1 MTRRI
6 TFKRLRAAEQPLLYA
21 AVFLT
26 AGMVMAR
33 QTGLPAR
40 LWAAVC
46 LVSLA
51 GAVICR
57 LLGRGMW
64 AGLICIWLG
73 TAGIGGWLWSRYESR
88 SEGAALRGMISS
100 PSRDWEAPVEI
111 HGLLSTDPEP
121 APDRVYLSLEIEML
135 SSFRLEDRVDGKVR
149 IVVPLPDARAERE
162 FAELGLRYGTRVRL
176 LGHLRNPRIFR
187 NPGSI
192 DLEAL
197 LERQGYDAAGA
208 VKSPLLIEH
217 LGEGG
222 RNPLLAALYGLRSRA
237 LAALIGNLD
246 QPAKGIL
253 AAALLGNRYFLTKQT
268 GELFREGG
276 TYHMLVISG
285 LHIGVIAA
293 VVLLLAGAASR
304 RRSVRFAITIS
315 VIWAYAVM
323 VGAQPAVTRA
333 AVMLTIV
340 LIGRIIF
347 RESAGANSVAASAI
361 VLLVW
366 NPGDLFNPAFQL
378 SILTVLTI
386 VVMIVP
392 FYLRLQ
398 RIGRWRPTASTPY
411 PPNVAGLVRL
421 IGETLYWDEAGF
433 RAEMRESP
441 VRFRLKKF
449 GLARLLGRV
458 RLQRAMSVIFV
469 TMLTATGI
477 QIGLLPLMVGL
488 FHRVSII
495 SPLANVVEGLFM
507 LALMAAGAVFL
518 IAQAVIGPSSRRLA
532 PAIDLLGET
541 ILGIGEPLQAWSWV
555 SIRPPDFGEAAGWLY
570 AGYFAGLIVLAVAL
584 NEWNPLAGFRKRGR
598 FSAFAIASGLISAA
612 ILGIVLVSHPFPHR
626 YDEGRLSVTFLDVG
640 QGDSMLISFP
650 KGKLMLLDSGG
661 RVAYRNASTEDDPAQ
676 QFEEDRLGV
685 AEAALLPH
693 LWFRGI
699 GKIDWIVASHGDA
712 DHIEAFDELI
722 EAMRVGAAWY
732 GKDTSADGNAF
743 LDAVSRE
750 GIPLRRIGRGDRF
763 EIDGVG
769 IEILWPDPASE
780 RLSEND
786 RSLVLRLRYGRR
798 SILLTG
804 DIEASAETR
813 LAEIGDGLR
822 ADVLKTPH
830 HGSKTSSTTPFL
842 DAVRPHHAII
852 SAGRPS
858 PFGHPHPVI
867 LDRLESRRIR
877 IWETGRCGAVT
888 ASTDGEDLRVESHVR
903 CESDG
908 RSVENARRS
917 SRAQ

>member
-1 MTRRI
+1 MACRI
-6 TFKRLRAAEQPLLYA
+6 TFTRLRVTEQPLLYA
-21 AVFLT
+21 ALFLA
-26 AGMVMAR
+26 AGMVIAR
-33 QTGLPAR
+33 QTGLPGW

-57 LLGRGMW
+57 LPGRGMW
-64 AGLICIWLG
+64 AGLIYIWLG
-73 TAGIGGWLWSRYESR
+73 TAGLGGWLWSRYESR

-111 HGLLSTDPEP
+111 HGLLNMDPEP

-135 SSFRLEDRVDGKVR
+135 SSFRVEHRVDGKVR
-149 IVVPLPDARAERE
+149 MVVPLPDAQAERE
-162 FAELGLRYGTRVRL
+162 FAELGLRYGTRLRL

-208 VKSPLLIEH
+208 VKSPLLIEP
-217 LGEGG
+217 LGEVG
-222 RNPLLAALYGLRSRA
+222 RNPLPAALYGLRSRA

-293 VVLLLAGAASR
+293 VVLFLAGSASR
-304 RRSVRFAITIS
+304 RRSVRFAITIA

-323 VGAQPAVTRA
+323 VGAQPAVMRA

-386 VVMIVP
+386 FVLIVP
-392 FYLRLQ
+392 FHLRLQ

-411 PPNVAGLVRL
+411 PPNVAGAVRL
-421 IGETLYWDEAGF
+421 IGEILYWDEAGF

-441 VRFRLKKF
+441 VRFRLKKS

-458 RLQRAMSVIFV
+458 RLQRALSVMFV
-469 TMLTATGI
+469 TMLTATGV

-507 LALMAAGAVFL
+507 LALMAAGSVFL
-518 IAQAVIGPSSRRLA
+518 VAQAVIGPSSRLLA

-541 ILGIGEPLQAWSWV
+541 ILGLGEPLQAWSWA
-555 SIRPPDFGEAAGWLY
+555 SIRPPDFGDAAGWLY
-570 AGYFAGLIVLAVAL
+570 VGYFAGLIVLAIAL
-584 NEWNPLAGFRKRGR
+584 NEWNPLAGLRKRGR
-598 FSAFAIASGLISAA
+598 FSAFAVASGLIA
-612 ILGIVLVSHPFPHR
+612 ILGMVLVSHPFQHR

-661 RVAYRNASTEDDPAQ
+661 RVAYRKASTEDDPAQ

-743 LDAVSRE
+743 LEAVSRE
-750 GIPLRRIGRGDRF
+750 GIPLRLIGRGDRF

-780 RLSEND
+780 RLSDND
-786 RSLVLRLRYGRR
+786 RSLVLRLSYGRR

-804 DIEASAETR
+804 DIEARSETR
-813 LAEIGDGLR
+813 LAEIGAGLR

-830 HGSKTSSTTPFL
+830 HGSKTSTTTPFL
-842 DAVRPHHAII
+842 DAVRPLHAII

-858 PFGHPHPVI
+858 PFGHPHPEV

-888 ASTDGEDLRVESHVR
+888 ASTDGEDLQVESYVK
-903 CESDG
+903 CESDE
-908 RSVENARRS
+908 RSAENARRS
-917 SRAQ
+917 SRAR